1 MSFLLDTNV
10 VSEWVAARP
19 NPGVVG
25 WLMEADED
33 RIFLSVVTL
42 AELRRGVERLANGR
56 RRKRLD
62 EWLRDDLPQR
72 FEGRILPVDQKVA
85 DAWGLMV
92 AKREDAGR
100 PISVIDAFI
109 VATATVHDLTIV
121 TRNTSDFSPSDASVI
136 NPWTT

>member
-72 FEGRILPVDQKVA
+72 FEGRILPVDQRVA
-85 DAWGLMV
+85 DAWGLIV

-100 PISVIDAFI
+100 PISVIDAFM